1 MKEKYLNDK
10 NEKENYLLNIS
21 QSTIHTSTTIST
33 KNKNDFEKKRMKYIK
48 SEPYNTN
55 FLSKLF
61 FFPGLYIIRYI
72 REGLPT
78 PPTLGY
84 LKRENMSKHYSK
96 KLINQWNHTKNKQ
109 LLKIILKA
117 NMCPLI
123 FILIGG
129 FIQQTLMIISVELA
143 KSLITAYH
151 SKKKDVSSGYYF
163 LIIHL
168 FLIFFNRKLNEYEIN
183 TGYKMGY

>member
-1 MKEKYLNDK
+1 MKN
-10 NEKENYLLNIS
+10 
-21 QSTIHTSTTIST
+21 
-33 KNKNDFEKKRMKYIK
+33 
-48 SEPYNTN
+48 
-55 FLSKLF
+55 
-61 FFPGLYIIRYI
+61 
-72 REGLPT
+72 
-78 PPTLGY
+78 

-151 SKKKDVSSGYYF
+151 SKKKDV
-163 LIIHL
+163 
-168 FLIFFNRKLNEYEIN
+168 RKSQTLS
-183 TGYKMGY
+183 